1 VSSNGLRV
9 LIANDNY
16 FALKG
21 LVALLKSFFTI
32 VDEVDNGL
40 EALEMVKKKQKYFYD
55 AIILDINMPI
65 MGGIE
70 ASNKIHQYLK
80 NEHFQSFLQLPDFN
94 CKASS

>member
-40 EALEMVKKKQKYFYD
+40 EALEMV
-55 AIILDINMPI
+55 
-65 MGGIE
+65 
-70 ASNKIHQYLK
+70 
-80 NEHFQSFLQLPDFN
+80 
-94 CKASS
+94 